1 MNENNPDNTLESS
14 EEQVSTLRH
23 QLTSALFLV
32 LALSV
37 IMTWFFGYQCYFA
50 YTESRDVKAP
60 AMEARKRMEEFKT
73 VREPNFLE
81 VVRKLQDYSRT
92 HPDVL
97 PILNKYGVMQI
108 TNAPAAGAKK

>member
-1 MNENNPDNTLESS
+1 MNDNQPDNTPESS

-50 YTESRDVKAP
+50 YTESRDLKP
-60 AMEARKRMEEFKT
+60 AAVEARKRLEDFKAN
-73 VREPNFLE
+73 REPNFLGM
-81 VVRKLQDYSRT
+81 VRKLQDFSKT

>member
-1 MNENNPDNTLESS
+1 MSDNLPDTAPESS
-14 EEQVSTLRH
+14 DAQVSTLRH

-50 YTESRDVKAP
+50 YTESRDLKQP
-60 AMEARKRMEEFKT
+60 AMEARKRLGDFKAT
-73 VREPNFLE
+73 REPNFLE
-81 VVRKLQDYSRT
+81 VVRKLQDYSKT

-108 TNAPAAGAKK
+108 TNTPAQPKK